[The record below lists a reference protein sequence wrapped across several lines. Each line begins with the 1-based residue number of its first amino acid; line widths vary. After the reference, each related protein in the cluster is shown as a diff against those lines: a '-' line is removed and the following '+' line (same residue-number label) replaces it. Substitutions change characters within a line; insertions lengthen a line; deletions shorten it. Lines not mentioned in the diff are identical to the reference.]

1 MKLVRK
7 IFMILLI
14 VTVLAS
20 TGLIIAFNP
29 SVEKIGAL
37 IGQVH
42 AGYVDFKDINA
53 ATRGILISAFVA
65 VALAFMILY
74 AIQVRRKKSK
84 AFSVYGVLTLL
95 VSMLAIFSAK
105 DLFNYAKDNW
115 ETYQTY
121 AVLGTNMLACVLL
134 LTLLFLSVPTAFEAS
149 ELQSNSKR
157 TAKGK
162 IFDLALSIVII
173 GLYVVMVFMVSGGKF
188 DVFKYFFS
196 NGIKSTGIIIL
207 LILEVLVTIYLVYK
221 FFKLRKNF
229 VGLIM
234 FYFTEFAG
242 YTYWYY
248 SRYNSDGARANKLQD
263 NFTRMLAS
271 GNIADILSVIY
282 VVALFFVIILFGMY
296 MSTDGTIQ
304 LFENKRQK
312 LYNHRE
318 KYVYGDRRRFGDSI
332 VKEWENSK
340 ATGMG
345 NSFGAFGGMGMMA
358 SATTSAEV
366 TETLD
371 DDLLLEQNGEEL
383 LSANDIAQDD
393 SDDSRR
399 AIAAQI
405 AAGENP
411 ADFRAKL
418 LSLEPEKR
426 KRYNQ
431 IRNKLQSYKK
441 IKQKF
446 SKTVDTYRYAGE
458 LVAKISVLGTT
469 LRLHLALDP
478 DSYDVEK
485 YHHLDLSSKQKYIF
499 VPFALKLKGPK
510 SVELA
515 LQLIDELMTG
525 FDIPV
530 NNSYKDVDY
539 VTQIENEYLEKA
551 QAQGATAAAP
561 ADDEDLLA

>member
-7 IFMILLI
+7 ILMISLI
-14 VTVLAS
+14 VSAVLAV
-20 TGLIIAFNP
+20 GLVVAFNP
-29 SVEKIGAL
+29 SAEKL
-37 IGQVH
+37 GQLLNVVH
-42 AGYVDFKDINA
+42 QGYVDFKEINA
-53 ATRGILISAFVA
+53 ATRGVIYTAFVA
-65 VALAFMILY
+65 VAAAFMILY

-84 AFSVYGVLTLL
+84 AFSVYGILTLL
-95 VSMLAIFSAK
+95 VSMVAIFAVT
-105 DLFNYAKDNW
+105 DLIKYGKNNYKAFEN
-115 ETYQTY
+115 YLMLGVN
-121 AVLGTNMLACVLL
+121 VLVVLL
-134 LTLLFLSVPTAFEAS
+134 LVTNLFLSVPTAFEAS
-149 ELQSNSKR
+149 ELQANSKR
-157 TAKGK
+157 TVKGK
-162 IFDLALSIVII
+162 ILDLVFSVII
-173 GLYVVMVFMVSGGKF
+173 VGLYFAMVFMVSSGKF

-196 NGIKSTGIIIL
+196 DGIKAKGILIL
-207 LILEVLVTIYLVYK
+207 LILEILFTIYVVYK

-234 FYFTEFAG
+234 FYFTELAG

-248 SRYNSDGARANKLQD
+248 GRYNSDGARSNKLQE
-263 NFTRMLAS
+263 NFTRMLSS
-271 GNIADILSVIY
+271 GNIVDVMSVVF

-296 MSTDGTIQ
+296 ITTDSMVQ

-340 ATGMG
+340 NTGMG
-345 NSFGAFGGMGMMA
+345 NSFGAFGGMGMA
-358 SATTSAEV
+358 TATTSAEV

-371 DDLLLEQNGEEL
+371 DDLLLEQSGDEL
-383 LSANDIAQDD
+383 LSASDVAQDD
-393 SDDSRR
+393 NDDSRR

-418 LSLEPEKR
+418 LALEPEKR

-458 LVAKISVLGTT
+458 LVAKVSVLGTT

-499 VPFALKLKGPK
+499 VPFTLKLKGPK

-530 NNSYKDVDY
+530 NNAYKDVDY
-539 VTQIENEYLEKA
+539 VSQIEAEYLEKA
-551 QAQGATAAAP
+551 QAQGTDIAAP